1 MGVEALI
8 GEIIHEMRHLVKD
21 IHKIPKER
29 NALNRH
35 AYRVSVLIDLSTVL
49 VRAASIIQP
58 GGECKYRLMARK
70 EAIKNGE

>member
-35 AYRVSVLIDLSTVL
+35 AYKVSVLIDLSTVL
-49 VRAASIIQP
+49 LRVASIIQP
-58 GGECKYRLMARK
+58 RGESKYTLMTRK
-70 EAIKNGE
+70 DQAKKR